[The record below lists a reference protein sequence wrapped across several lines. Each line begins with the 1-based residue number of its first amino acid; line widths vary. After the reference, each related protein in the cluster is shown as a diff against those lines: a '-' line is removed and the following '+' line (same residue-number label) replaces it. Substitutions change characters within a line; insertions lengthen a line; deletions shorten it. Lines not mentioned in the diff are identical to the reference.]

1 MRRLRIAYVPAALRP
16 GGAER
21 QMLAL
26 AERLPKDQFEVDFL
40 VLSGPGDYDA
50 RARAA
55 GARVREIGAAS
66 SPNDAL
72 RTRMARRIRKSA
84 KFASVARSGHYD
96 VIDAW
101 LYPSDV
107 ITAFVRPLARNPVV
121 ISGRRNLDPHESF
134 GRAGRFVDG
143 LAIRMTDAV
152 VANSAA
158 AAAYAISHER
168 LDPAKVR
175 IIRNGVE
182 LIAPMSSAARVASRL
197 GLGAAADELLVG
209 CVANYLPVKGHDLL
223 IDAFSRVADAAPGA
237 RLVLVGEGPMRAAME
252 GQIRTLGLDG
262 RVRLFGSVA
271 DPTAMLGAFDV
282 VVQASRSEGLPNALL
297 EAAAAGRPIVA
308 TAAGGSGEIILDG
321 QTGLLVPIDDGDAL
335 ASALLRVL
343 RDVDLRYSLGPA
355 ARERAATM
363 FGMGRFVTEFAAL
376 YQELATARGLP
387 G

>member
-1 MRRLRIAYVPAALRP
+1 
-16 GGAER
+16 
-21 QMLAL
+21 
-26 AERLPKDQFEVDFL
+26 
-40 VLSGPGDYDA
+40 
-50 RARAA
+50 
-55 GARVREIGAAS
+55 
-66 SPNDAL
+66 
-72 RTRMARRIRKSA
+72 MARRIRKSA

-182 LIAPMSSAARVASRL
+182 LIAPMASAARVASRL
-197 GLGAAADELLVG
+197 ELGAAADELVVG

-271 DPTAMLGAFDV
+271 DPTGMLGAFDV

-363 FGMGRFVTEFAAL
+363 FGMDRFVTEFAAL